1 MKWGGGGS
9 GGVLRHVASSPPRCL
24 PPCHSPLP
32 CRSTHRPPHEQLLT
46 RLVVGGA
53 SFGLPSSRLSPVF
66 VSCPRPP
73 LPSPLLHSLS
83 VSPALPLSPCPPH
96 CFVSSLFPLP
106 SPRLPLVSSCLPP
119 LLLPTLVV
127 PSFHPPCRFVLPAP
141 LSRSH
146 PIYAP

>member
-32 CRSTHRPPHEQLLT
+32 RRSTHCPPHKQLLT

-73 LPSPLLHSLS
+73 LSHHVSFPSSPLPLLPPS
-83 VSPALPLSPCPPH
+83 SPPPLPVASFRLCFPCPP
-96 CFVSSLFPLP
+96 L
-106 SPRLPLVSSCLPP
+106 
-119 LLLPTLVV
+119 
-127 PSFHPPCRFVLPAP
+127 
-141 LSRSH
+141 
-146 PIYAP
+146 